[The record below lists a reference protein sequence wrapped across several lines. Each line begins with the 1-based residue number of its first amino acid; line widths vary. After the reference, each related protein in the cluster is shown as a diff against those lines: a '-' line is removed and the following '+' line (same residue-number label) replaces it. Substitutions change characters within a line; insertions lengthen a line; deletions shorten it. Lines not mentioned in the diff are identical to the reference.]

1 MPRMLSIAKIDTAST
16 VSMVSRRMLL
26 LSVFAAEH
34 AEPTARLA
42 AALQGRAK
50 DV

>member
-26 LSVFAAEH
+26 LSVFAAER
-34 AEPTARLA
+34 AEPTAHLV

-50 DV
+50 NV